1 MGEDNKKH
9 ILIIEDEKDLA
20 EMMKEVL
27 TEAGFVV
34 SMAGDGLEGFRS
46 VSEKHPD
53 LVLLD
58 IHLPKMD
65 GLTVLKKIRDYVN
78 GKDLP
83 VIILSNVSDIS
94 SVSDAMGGEVYDYLI
109 KTDWELKDVV
119 LKVKKTLNV
128 E

>member
-65 GLTVLKKIRDYVN
+65 GLTVLKKIRENVN